1 MNLAKKSYEELV
13 ALKAEIE
20 IELKKREAD
29 RRRDALKAVEDAAEQ
44 FGYSLADLA
53 AATGLGRRRASLNK
67 GVPKYADP
75 KDKTR
80 TWTGKGRKP
89 KWFDEALAAGVTPE
103 QMEI

>member
-1 MNLAKKSYEELV
+1 MNLTKKSFDELV
-13 ALKAEIE
+13 SLKAEIDIE
-20 IELKKREAD
+20 ITRREAD
-29 RRRDALKAVEDAAEQ
+29 RRKDALKAVEDAAEQ

-53 AATGLGRRRASLNK
+53 AATGLGKRRGSLNK

-75 KDKTR
+75 SDKTR

-89 KWFDEALAAGVTPE
+89 KWFDEALANGIAPD

>member
-1 MNLAKKSYEELV
+1 MNLGKKSYEELQ
-13 ALKAEIE
+13 LMLAEIDV
-20 IELKKREAD
+20 ELKKREAD
-29 RRRDALKAVEDAAEQ
+29 RRKDALKAVEDAAEK

-53 AATGLGRRRASLNK
+53 AATGLGKRRGSLNK

-89 KWFDEALAAGVTPE
+89 KWFDEALAAGVAPD

>member
-1 MNLAKKSYEELV
+1 MNLTKMSYDELV
-13 ALKAEIE
+13 SLKSEIDIE
-20 IELKKREAD
+20 IKKREAD
-29 RRRDALKAVEDAAEQ
+29 RRRDALKAVEEAAEQ

-53 AATGLGRRRASLNK
+53 AATGLGKRRGSLNK

-75 KDKTR
+75 EDKTR

-103 QMEI
+103 QMEL